1 MKLKL
6 KKNKNNDLKIN
17 NDYNHNMIK
26 DNEKKIIIDDNK
38 ISISKND
45 NKISISKDD
54 NKISISKDDNKIN
67 NKLNNMKLCLSDMKE
82 ILDENNQEFFLT
94 FGTLLGYYRENN
106 FIKYDYDID
115 IGIIKS
121 KYNENIKDLII
132 KSNKFKLNKTYGN
145 IDNSLEYS
153 FKHKTNMI
161 IDIFLYYP
169 ENIEDSYYYCATF
182 TGICDFKPGG
192 FCKWGNHIRGFTEI
206 DFFNKKY
213 KIPSNT
219 DEFLTENY
227 GNWKVP
233 KKFNYTQGL
242 AGEYKNLIN

>member
-6 KKNKNNDLKIN
+6 KKNNYDYNNALKIN
-17 NDYNHNMIK
+17 NDYNYNIIK
-26 DNEKKIIIDDNK
+26 DIEKKIIIDDN
-38 ISISKND
+38 N
-45 NKISISKDD
+45 
-54 NKISISKDDNKIN
+54 ISISKDDNKIN

-206 DFFNKKY
+206 EFYNKKY

-227 GNWKVP
+227 GNWRVP